1 MSNQAR
7 KGVQK
12 NTKLLEKKKNN
23 LNVAFMPQHV
33 IRSNNIIEFND
44 TSGS

>member
-12 NTKLLEKKKNN
+12 NTKLLEKKNN